1 MEISKTNQKKRV
13 ICIMSI
19 TIQLNLTY
27 FHKEK
32 YIVIPSP

>member
-1 MEISKTNQKKRV
+1 MGISKTNKKKKSY
-13 ICIMSI
+13 CIISI

-32 YIVIPSP
+32 HIVIPSP